1 MDISFHNNGIEFLPQ
16 FLTSLAIGLLIGLE
30 RERTPSAKAGLRT
43 FALVALLGTLAAMLS
58 DKIGLPWLLVAGWVV
73 VGAMIIAAYIN
84 SPTEEN
90 DPGTTKPLRVSQRHS
105 CPLPRGFPWAEKM

>member
-1 MDISFHNNGIEFLPQ
+1 MAISLFENSGVEFLPQ

-58 DKIGLPWLLVAGWVV
+58 EKIGLPWLLVAGWVGG
-73 VGAMIIAAYIN
+73 GAMIIAA
-84 SPTEEN
+84 
-90 DPGTTKPLRVSQRHS
+90 
-105 CPLPRGFPWAEKM
+105 